1 MDSWIDFY
9 DSAHS
14 IYVNARHRDVH
25 FRRIAQDLAAYVRPG
40 ATVLDYGCGE
50 ALHADI
56 VAAKAS
62 RLILIELAPGV
73 RARLSARFARN
84 PKIEV
89 GGAERIAA
97 LPDQG
102 IDLVIMHSVAQYLTR
117 EELDST
123 LALFRRLLAADGLLV
138 FGDVIRPKTS
148 ALADALSL
156 LRFGAGHG
164 FFFAALI
171 GLVRTVL
178 SPYWRLRS
186 ALGFRRYDEAALV
199 ATLAAAG
206 FSAERAAR
214 NIGHNATRMTF
225 LARPVDAASVRKPQN
240 SPSLASRAA
249 AARK

>member
-50 ALHADI
+50 ALRADI
-56 VAAKAS
+56 VGAKAA

-73 RARLSARFARN
+73 RARLAARFAKEA
-84 PKIEV
+84 KIEV
-89 GGAERIAA
+89 GGADRLTS
-97 LPDQG
+97 LPDHSV
-102 IDLVIMHSVAQYLTR
+102 DLVIMHSVAQYLSA
-117 EELDST
+117 EELDAA
-123 LALFRRLLAADGLLV
+123 LALFRRLLAPTGVLV
-138 FGDVIRPKTS
+138 LGDVIRPQTS
-148 ALADALSL
+148 AVADALAL

-164 FFFAALI
+164 FFFAALV
-171 GLVRTVL
+171 GLGRTVL

-186 ALGFRRYDEAALV
+186 ALGFRRYDEAAVV
-199 ATLAAAG
+199 AKLAAAG

-225 LARPVDAASVRKPQN
+225 LAR
-240 SPSLASRAA
+240 LARPAESGP
-249 AARK
+249 